1 MKRILKISVYII
13 SIGLVFYLL
22 APDYLLRALQR
33 LGPRID
39 DHTFFENRVIEAS
52 EHDPWAMDDEYNNFS
67 LQESVREKIEGL
79 NPVAFLVIQ
88 DEKIKYEEYWDGYSE
103 NSLSNSFS
111 AAKSVVALL
120 IGIALDEG
128 KINSLDQPIGN
139 FIPEYAEG
147 SRKDLT
153 IRQVLTMSSGLN
165 WEEKYTTPFSTTARA
180 YYGSNIAD
188 LVIDLEVVE
197 KPGVYFDYL
206 SGNTQILAM
215 VVESATSIRISQYA
229 SEKLWKPVGA
239 SQDALW
245 CLDRD
250 NGMEKA
256 YCCFNTNA
264 RDFARFGQLVL
275 NNGTWDNEVI
285 ISEDYISDA
294 TTAKDYL
301 LDKRD
306 NNPVDFYGY
315 QWWIVDYKGY
325 KIPYMRGILGQYIF
339 SIREKNA
346 VVVRLGHDRS
356 NEYIGRHPEDVYLY
370 LDAAFE
376 ILDQ

>member
-1 MKRILKISVYII
+1 MKSVFKISLYIV
-13 SIGLVFYLL
+13 GACFVFYFV
-22 APDYLLRALQR
+22 APDYLLGALQR

-39 DHTFFENRVIEAS
+39 DYTFFENRVIEAG
-52 EHDPWAMDDEYNNFS
+52 EYDRWAIDNNYNKITLPEAIHDN
-67 LQESVREKIEGL
+67 IE
-79 NPVAFLVIQ
+79 NYDPVAFLVIQ
-88 DEKIKYEEYWDGYSE
+88 DEKIKYEEYWDGYNE

-111 AAKSVVALL
+111 AAKSVVALM

-128 KINSLDQPIGN
+128 KIKSLDQPVGD
-139 FIPEYAEG
+139 FLPEYSEG
-147 SRKDLT
+147 SRKELT

-180 YYGSNIAD
+180 YYGSDIAE
-188 LVIDLEVVE
+188 LVTDLEVVE

-215 VVESATSIRISQYA
+215 VVESATGQRISHLA
-229 SEKLWKPVGA
+229 SEKIWKRIGA

-245 CLDRD
+245 CLDKED
-250 NGMEKA
+250 GMEKA

-275 NNGTWDNEVI
+275 NNGIWNNEVL
-285 ISEDYISDA
+285 ISEDYIIEA
-294 TTAKDYL
+294 TTAKEYL

-306 NNPVDFYGY
+306 DQPVNFYGY
-315 QWWIVDYKGY
+315 QWWIIEYKGL

-356 NEYIGRHPEDVYLY
+356 SEYIGRHPQDVYLY
-370 LDAAFE
+370 LDAAFM

>member
-1 MKRILKISVYII
+1 MKRILKISAYII
-13 SIGLVFYLL
+13 GICLVFYLL
-22 APDYLLRALQR
+22 APDYLLGALKR

-39 DHTFFENRVIEAS
+39 DYTFFENRVIQAYK
-52 EHDPWAMDDEYNNFS
+52 HDPWAFDDDYNKMS
-67 LQESVREKIEGL
+67 IPESIHEEIEDY

-88 DEKIKYEEYWDGYSE
+88 DEKIRYEEYWDGYNE

-111 AAKSVVALL
+111 AAKSVVALM

-128 KINSLDQPIGN
+128 KIHSLDQPIGD

-147 SRKDLT
+147 SRKGLT

-188 LVIDLEVVE
+188 LVTDLEVVE

-215 VVESATSIRISQYA
+215 VVESATGMRISQYA
-229 SEKLWKPVGA
+229 SEKLWKPLGA
-239 SQDALW
+239 SQNALW
-245 CLDRD
+245 CLDKD
-250 NGMEKA
+250 DGMEKA

-264 RDFARFGQLVL
+264 RDFARYGQLVL
-275 NNGTWDNEVI
+275 NNGIWDNEVVV
-285 ISEDYISDA
+285 SEEYISDA
-294 TTAKDYL
+294 TSSKDYL

-315 QWWIVDYKGY
+315 QWWILEYNGY

-356 NEYIGRHPEDVYLY
+356 GEYVGRHPKDVYLY

>member
-1 MKRILKISVYII
+1 
-13 SIGLVFYLL
+13 
-22 APDYLLRALQR
+22 
-33 LGPRID
+33 
-39 DHTFFENRVIEAS
+39 
-52 EHDPWAMDDEYNNFS
+52 
-67 LQESVREKIEGL
+67 
-79 NPVAFLVIQ
+79 
-88 DEKIKYEEYWDGYSE
+88 
-103 NSLSNSFS
+103 
-111 AAKSVVALL
+111 
-120 IGIALDEG
+120 
-128 KINSLDQPIGN
+128 
-139 FIPEYAEG
+139 
-147 SRKDLT
+147 
-153 IRQVLTMSSGLN
+153 MSSGLD

-188 LVIDLEVVE
+188 LVTDLEVVE

-215 VVESATSIRISQYA
+215 VVESATGQRISRYA
-229 SEKLWKPVGA
+229 SQKIWKPVGA

-245 CLDRD
+245 CLDKE

-275 NNGTWDNEVI
+275 NNGIWDNEVV
-285 ISEDYISDA
+285 ISADYISDA

-315 QWWIVDYKGY
+315 QWWIVDYRGY
-325 KIPYMRGILGQYIF
+325 KIPYMRGILGQYVF

-356 NEYIGRHPEDVYLY
+356 SEYIGRHPKDVYLY

>member
-52 EHDPWAMDDEYNNFS
+52 EHDPWAMDDEYNNFI

-215 VVESATSIRISQYA
+215 VVESATSMRISQYA

>member
-1 MKRILKISVYII
+1 MKKVFKITAYII
-13 SIGLVFYLL
+13 GLCLIFYIV

-39 DHTFFENRVIEAS
+39 DYNFFENRMIEAGS
-52 EHDPWAMDDEYNNFS
+52 HVPWFFDEDYNTFS
-67 LQESVREKIEGL
+67 LRESIHEEIESY

-128 KINSLDQPIGN
+128 KINSLDQAVGD
-139 FIPEYAEG
+139 FIPEYDQG

-180 YYGSNIAD
+180 YYGSDIAD
-188 LVIDLEVVE
+188 LVKDLEVVE

-215 VVESATSIRISQYA
+215 VVESATGKRISKYA
-229 SEKLWKPVGA
+229 SEKLWKPLGA

-245 CLDRD
+245 CLDKQD
-250 NGMEKA
+250 GMEKA

-275 NNGTWDNEVI
+275 NNGIWNNEVV
-285 ISEDYISDA
+285 ISEDFITDA

-315 QWWIVDYKGY
+315 QWWIIDYKGY

-356 NEYIGRHPEDVYLY
+356 SEYIGRHPKDVYLY

>member
-1 MKRILKISVYII
+1 VKRILKISAYII
-13 SIGLVFYLL
+13 GLCLVFYLF

-39 DHTFFENRVIEAS
+39 DHTFFENRVIEAGK
-52 EHDPWAMDDEYNNFS
+52 HDPWTIHDDYNKMS
-67 LQESVREKIEGL
+67 IPESIHEEIEDY
-79 NPVAFLVIQ
+79 NPVAFLIIQ
-88 DEKIKYEEYWDGYSE
+88 DEKVKYEEYWDGYNQ
-103 NSLSNSFS
+103 NSISNSFS

-120 IGIALDEG
+120 LGIALDEG
-128 KINSLDQPIGN
+128 KIYSLDQPVGD

-147 SRKDLT
+147 SKKELT
-153 IRQVLTMSSGLN
+153 IHQVLTMSSGLN

-180 YYGSNIAD
+180 YYGSNITD
-188 LVIDLEVVE
+188 LVTDLEMVE
-197 KPGVYFDYL
+197 TPGVYFDYL

-215 VVESATSIRISQYA
+215 VVESATGMRISQYA
-229 SEKLWKPVGA
+229 SEKIWKPVGA

-245 CLDRD
+245 CLDKE

-275 NNGTWDNEVI
+275 NNGIWDNEVI
-285 ISEDYISDA
+285 VSEDYISDA

-325 KIPYMRGILGQYIF
+325 KIPYMRGILGQYIY
-339 SIREKNA
+339 SIRERNA

>member
-1 MKRILKISVYII
+1 MKRILKISAYII
-13 SIGLVFYLL
+13 GLCIVFYLL

-39 DHTFFENRVIEAS
+39 DYTFFENRVIEAGK
-52 EHDPWAMDDEYNNFS
+52 HDKWAIDEDYNEMS
-67 LQESVREKIEGL
+67 IPESIHEEIESYD
-79 NPVAFLVIQ
+79 PIAFLVIE
-88 DEKIKYEEYWDGYSE
+88 DEKIQYEEYWDGYSE

-120 IGIALDEG
+120 IGIALDER
-128 KINSLDQPIGN
+128 KINSLDQPVGD
-139 FIPEYAEG
+139 FIPEYDEG

-188 LVIDLEVVE
+188 LVTDLEVVE

-215 VVESATSIRISQYA
+215 VVESATGMRISQYV
-229 SEKLWKPVGA
+229 SDKLWKPVGA

-245 CLDRD
+245 CLDQK

-294 TTAKDYL
+294 TTAKNYL

-306 NNPVDFYGY
+306 NKPVNFYGY

-356 NEYIGRHPEDVYLY
+356 SEYIGRHPKDVFLY

>member
-1 MKRILKISVYII
+1 MKRILKISAYIL
-13 SIGLVFYLL
+13 SIGLVFYFL

-33 LGPRID
+33 MGPRID
-39 DHTFFENRVIEAS
+39 DHTFFENRVIEAN

-67 LQESVREKIEGL
+67 LQESIREKIEGL

-180 YYGSNIAD
+180 YYGSNISD
-188 LVIDLEVVE
+188 LIIDLEVVE

-215 VVESATSIRISQYA
+215 VVESATSMRISQYA
-229 SEKLWKPVGA
+229 SEKLWKPLGA

-356 NEYIGRHPEDVYLY
+356 NEYVGRHPEDVYLY

-376 ILDQ
+376 ILD

>member
-1 MKRILKISVYII
+1 VKRILKISVYII

-215 VVESATSIRISQYA
+215 VVESATSMRISQYA

>member
-1 MKRILKISVYII
+1 MKRILKILAYV
-13 SIGLVFYLL
+13 IGICLVLYVL
-22 APDYLLRALQR
+22 APDYLLGALQR

-39 DHTFFENRVIEAS
+39 DYTFFENRVIEAGS
-52 EHDPWAMDDEYNNFS
+52 HEKWAIDDEYNKMS
-67 LQESVREKIEGL
+67 LPVSIHEQIEKF

-88 DEKIKYEEYWDGYSE
+88 DEKIKYEEYWEGYDE

-111 AAKSVVALL
+111 AAKSVVALM

-128 KINSLDQPIGN
+128 KITSLDQPVGD
-139 FIPEYAEG
+139 FIPKYSEG

-188 LVIDLEVVE
+188 LITDLEVVE

-215 VVESATSIRISQYA
+215 VVEAATGKRISQYA
-229 SEKLWKPVGA
+229 SEKIWKRIGA
-239 SQDALW
+239 SQNALW
-245 CLDRD
+245 CLDKE

-275 NNGTWDNEVI
+275 NNGVWDNEVI

-294 TTAKDYL
+294 TSGKDYL
-301 LDKRD
+301 LDKKD
-306 NNPVDFYGY
+306 NKAVDFYGY
-315 QWWIVDYKGY
+315 QWWIVDYNGY

-356 NEYIGRHPEDVYLY
+356 SEYIGRHPKDVYLY
-370 LDAAFE
+370 LDAAFK

>member
-1 MKRILKISVYII
+1 MKRILKISAYII
-13 SIGLVFYLL
+13 GICLVFYLL
-22 APDYLLRALQR
+22 APDYLLGALQR

-39 DHTFFENRVIEAS
+39 DYTFFENRVIQADK
-52 EHDPWAMDDEYNNFS
+52 HDPWAFDDDYNKMS
-67 LQESVREKIEGL
+67 IPESIHEEIEDY

-88 DEKIKYEEYWDGYSE
+88 DEKIRYEEYWDGYNE

-111 AAKSVVALL
+111 AAKSVVALM

-128 KINSLDQPIGN
+128 KIHSLDQPIGD

-147 SRKDLT
+147 SRKGLT

-188 LVIDLEVVE
+188 LVTDLEVVE

-215 VVESATSIRISQYA
+215 VVESATGMRISQYA
-229 SEKLWKPVGA
+229 SEKLWKPLGA
-239 SQDALW
+239 SQNALW
-245 CLDRD
+245 CLDKD
-250 NGMEKA
+250 DGMEKA

-264 RDFARFGQLVL
+264 RDFARYGQLVL
-275 NNGTWDNEVI
+275 NNGIWDNEVVV
-285 ISEDYISDA
+285 SEEYISDA
-294 TTAKDYL
+294 TSSKDYL

-315 QWWIVDYKGY
+315 QWWILEYNGY

-356 NEYIGRHPEDVYLY
+356 GEYVGRHPKDVYLY

>member
-1 MKRILKISVYII
+1 VKRILKISVYII

-52 EHDPWAMDDEYNNFS
+52 EHDPWAMDDEYNNFI

-215 VVESATSIRISQYA
+215 VVESATRMRISQYA

-315 QWWIVDYKGY
+315 QWWIVNYKGY

>member
-1 MKRILKISVYII
+1 MRRIIKISGYII
-13 SIGLVFYLL
+13 GICLVFYLV
-22 APDYLLRALQR
+22 APDYLLGALQR

-39 DHTFFENRVIEAS
+39 DYTFFENRVIEADD
-52 EHDPWAMDDEYNNFS
+52 HDPWAIDDNYNEMS
-67 LQESVREKIEGL
+67 LPESIHTKIEDY

-88 DEKIKYEEYWDGYSE
+88 DEKIKYEEYWDGYDE

-120 IGIALDEG
+120 IGNALDEG
-128 KINSLDQPIGN
+128 KIKSLDQPVGV
-139 FIPEYAEG
+139 FIPEYSNG
-147 SRKDLT
+147 SRKELT

-188 LVIDLEVVE
+188 LVTDLEVVE

-215 VVESATSIRISQYA
+215 VVESATGKRISHLA
-229 SEKLWKPVGA
+229 SEKIWKPIGA
-239 SQDALW
+239 SQNALW
-245 CLDRD
+245 CLDTED
-250 NGMEKA
+250 GMEKA

-275 NNGTWDNEVI
+275 NNGVWNNTII

-294 TTAKDYL
+294 TTPKTYL

-306 NNPVDFYGY
+306 NKPVDFYGY
-315 QWWIVDYKGY
+315 QWWIIEYNGY

-346 VVVRLGHDRS
+346 VIVRLGHDRS
-356 NEYIGRHPEDVYLY
+356 SEYIGRHPKDVYLY
-370 LDAAFE
+370 LDAAFM
-376 ILDQ
+376 ILDE